1 MRVLA
6 LFVCLI
12 GLVSSDRDENPG
24 NVLSKSA
31 KTLMEM
37 ALPKTSAPDIL
48 VNQYEVETPTH
59 DDLAISRL
67 QTKVKTVLNSVW
79 KILRDPQRQSVLQ
92 GQTGGQGK
100 VVLSMVSQ
108 ELKGDIF
115 AVDHANEDH
124 LVSQTL
130 VMLQSQDH
138 KGDLGSAGNR
148 LAKIIG
154 RVNSFYGYLQK
165 YMDNQD
171 DVSGNTLEDFARS
184 IIEPG
189 SKQEHTLQTAL
200 VELHNLSMPHL
211 GMIHPQQGLLGS
223 STQRT
228 DIYYKLFLLLNNK
241 QFDSACSLTQSP
253 HQLIFNLY
261 NVIAL
266 TEVKGF
272 LIMQFSYIMLNLYK
286 RGDFTLE
293 SDLSFKSFQDQ
304 STDKLLAVK
313 GILQNMD
320 RDYWKCDPAS
330 HQEGQ
335 TFVRMTQ
342 LLQGIIEN
350 EVDLN
355 PSKSCKQECSD
366 YTIAEVH
373 GCLKDRI
380 CTKHRRCEG
389 GRLFDCEFFN
399 ADAWV
404 CISDNEER
412 RYEYVHYEN
421 GIVLGKGTKE
431 SFCPKQVKVDSWWRW
446 FYHCSMCMCKC
457 DAPGPHSDRYWSLKP
472 LTSDLS
478 ANKVVTGVRFTK
490 KNRVIQ
496 IEIEQGRALPE
507 GSILES
513 SREWITPDP
522 IDLDNDIPNR
532 DYLMMTYETRAL
544 DTDLLEAPPGHVITG
559 VRLRN
564 LGGHVNLEVQITPIR
579 FSSGKLV
586 TDRSTWIANDNTPA
600 SANPRTQADIY
611 MPDIPTMAH
620 NSQIISTH
628 NKYIEF
634 DATSPHKDVMQTTIP
649 FVDAQEVRPKP
660 GIWLNA
666 VGLYYKG
673 QLGYGGFVGVMVQTY
688 DYTRHLIPEE

>member
-59 DDLAISRL
+59 DDLALSRL

-241 QFDSACSLTQSP
+241 VS
-253 HQLIFNLY
+253 
-261 NVIAL
+261 
-266 TEVKGF
+266 
-272 LIMQFSYIMLNLYK
+272 
-286 RGDFTLE
+286 
-293 SDLSFKSFQDQ
+293 
-304 STDKLLAVK
+304 ST
-313 GILQNMD
+313 
-320 RDYWKCDPAS
+320 
-330 HQEGQ
+330 
-335 TFVRMTQ
+335 
-342 LLQGIIEN
+342 
-350 EVDLN
+350 
-355 PSKSCKQECSD
+355 
-366 YTIAEVH
+366 
-373 GCLKDRI
+373 
-380 CTKHRRCEG
+380 
-389 GRLFDCEFFN
+389 
-399 ADAWV
+399 
-404 CISDNEER
+404 
-412 RYEYVHYEN
+412 
-421 GIVLGKGTKE
+421 
-431 SFCPKQVKVDSWWRW
+431 
-446 FYHCSMCMCKC
+446 
-457 DAPGPHSDRYWSLKP
+457 
-472 LTSDLS
+472 
-478 ANKVVTGVRFTK
+478 
-490 KNRVIQ
+490 
-496 IEIEQGRALPE
+496 
-507 GSILES
+507 
-513 SREWITPDP
+513 
-522 IDLDNDIPNR
+522 
-532 DYLMMTYETRAL
+532 
-544 DTDLLEAPPGHVITG
+544 
-559 VRLRN
+559 
-564 LGGHVNLEVQITPIR
+564 
-579 FSSGKLV
+579 
-586 TDRSTWIANDNTPA
+586 
-600 SANPRTQADIY
+600 
-611 MPDIPTMAH
+611 
-620 NSQIISTH
+620 
-628 NKYIEF
+628 
-634 DATSPHKDVMQTTIP
+634 
-649 FVDAQEVRPKP
+649 
-660 GIWLNA
+660 
-666 VGLYYKG
+666 
-673 QLGYGGFVGVMVQTY
+673 
-688 DYTRHLIPEE
+688 